1 MAGYPNSDAEP
12 PVERQSP
19 RSPSSLDRDDLVQP
33 DGLEAVTDQPSGR
46 LAREALSPG
55 GADESEPDLDVRPL
69 VVDRAQEGQA
79 EEIRRLTF
87 EGYAPILAR
96 SRGNRTDEER
106 GDLARY
112 YKENYAADYLRSES
126 ALAKAKSIGK
136 QGSFRSGGIRFQFV
150 GILQLMELGVESGPG
165 EVWWELSYRRR
176 PLERREEILPREKE
190 LWVFAKP
197 VRSDRRRLTSA

>member
-1 MAGYPNSDAEP
+1 MNRYAAKLLFQWNAMPGGRASSRRVSE
-12 PVERQSP
+12 ERIVNFRAASP
-19 RSPSSLDRDDLVQP
+19 R
-33 DGLEAVTDQPSGR
+33 A
-46 LAREALSPG
+46 
-55 GADESEPDLDVRPL
+55 
-69 VVDRAQEGQA
+69 
-79 EEIRRLTF
+79 
-87 EGYAPILAR
+87 
-96 SRGNRTDEER
+96 
-106 GDLARY
+106 
-112 YKENYAADYLRSES
+112 

-176 PLERREEILPREKE
+176 PLERREEILPREKD